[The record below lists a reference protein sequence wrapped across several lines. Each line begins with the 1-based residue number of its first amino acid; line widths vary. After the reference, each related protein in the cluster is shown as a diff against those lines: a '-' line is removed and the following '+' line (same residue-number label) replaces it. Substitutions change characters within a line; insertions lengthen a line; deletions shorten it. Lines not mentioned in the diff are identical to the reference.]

1 MRGETRSRYDVLM
14 IKDDEVAYFR
24 ARPRYEYHSD
34 SFISFNV
41 GQWLYHYV
49 ALSSEK
55 YSDSPSS
62 TGLSRDCKSLLEF
75 IRDFMIPPSLRLY
88 LTPLVIIRVRPSW
101 HS

>member
-41 GQWLYHYV
+41 ALYSENYSHSQ
-49 ALSSEK
+49 SSARLLK
-55 YSDSPSS
+55 
-62 TGLSRDCKSLLEF
+62 DCKSLSEF

-88 LTPLVIIRVRPSW
+88 LTPLVIIRARPSW
-101 HS
+101 HSYIIEII